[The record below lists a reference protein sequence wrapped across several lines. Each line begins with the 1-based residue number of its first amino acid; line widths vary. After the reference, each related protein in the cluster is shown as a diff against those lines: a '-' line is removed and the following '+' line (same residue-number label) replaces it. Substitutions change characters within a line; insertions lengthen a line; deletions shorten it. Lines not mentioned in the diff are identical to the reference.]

1 MNFLDVNSKQKPDK
15 LESLQNSSFVRHPN
29 ISMFARIS
37 RWTPSLLPSSVRLL
51 MPQTRRS
58 LHLNPDQINQKI
70 DDQIRSIFHKE
81 AAAVVE
87 EVIAA
92 RRGIWGGMNGRECF
106 GELQNSVLRSLGS
119 QS

>member
-1 MNFLDVNSKQKPDK
+1 MNFLDVNSNLKPDK
-15 LESLQNSSFVRHPN
+15 LESLRTLVFSQTSNRP
-29 ISMFARIS
+29 MLARIL
-37 RWTPSLLPSSVRLL
+37 RWTPSLVPLSARLL
-51 MPQTRRS
+51 APQLRRS
-58 LHLNPDQINQKI
+58 LHLNRDQINQKI

-92 RRGIWGGMNGRECF
+92 RRGIWGGMNGRECL